1 MGEPVTV
8 PLWLFVAILAF
19 ALWSLLDRLLIPS
32 GRWVLRRRLNRLID
46 RVNRRLA
53 VEIKPFQLTKRQV
66 LIDRLIYDPQVVAA
80 ANEHARTHNVP
91 REVAMTEVHRYAREI
106 VPTFNAYIYFR
117 VGYSIARA
125 VARFLYRVRLGYAD
139 ERTLAG
145 VSPDTTVVFVM
156 NHRSNMDYV
165 LVAFLAAER
174 TALSYAVG
182 EWARIWPLQQLIRS
196 MGAYFVRRNSD
207 SPIYRR
213 VLERYVH
220 MATEAGVA
228 QAMYPEGGLSRDG
241 RLREPKLGL
250 FDYMLKSFDPRGT
263 HDIVFVPVALNY
275 DRVLEDRTLLR
286 SLDRDASRR
295 SAWFAVR
302 TTLAF
307 WASQAGLMLRGQWHR
322 FGYACVNFGAP
333 ISARAWLAAHGGPE
347 GASDLRA
354 LGKEQRFEVIGR
366 LASDVM
372 GEIARLVPVLP
383 VSLMATILLEAE
395 APLDEFEL
403 KARASG
409 LIAHFE
415 GRGAKLYLPRG
426 DRDYAFHVGLRM
438 LSLRHLVEE
447 SGDGLFSVV
456 ATERPVLAYYANA
469 IAHLR

>member
-32 GRWVLRRRLNRLID
+32 GRWFLRRRLNRLID

-91 REVAMTEVHRYAREI
+91 REVAMAEVHRYAREI

-117 VGYSIARA
+117 VGYSIART

-250 FDYMLKSFDPRGT
+250 FDYMLKSFDPNGT

-286 SLDRDASRR
+286 SLDREAGRR

-302 TTLAF
+302 TALAF
-307 WASQAGLMLRGQWHR
+307 WASQLGLMLRGQWHR
-322 FGYACVNFGAP
+322 FGYACVNFGGP
-333 ISARAWLAAHGGPE
+333 ISARGWLAAHGGPR
-347 GASDLRA
+347 GGDLRT

-366 LASDVM
+366 LANDVM

-395 APLDEFEL
+395 GPLDELEL
-403 KARASG
+403 KVRASD

-415 GRGAKLYLPRG
+415 ARGAKLYLPRG

-438 LSLRHLVEE
+438 LSLRHLLEE
-447 SGDGLFSVV
+447 TGDGLFSVV

>member
-32 GRWVLRRRLNRLID
+32 GRWFLRRRLNRLID

-286 SLDRDASRR
+286 ALDREAGRR

-302 TTLAF
+302 TALAF
-307 WASQAGLMLRGQWHR
+307 WASQIGLMLRGQWHR
-322 FGYACVNFGAP
+322 FGYACVNFGGP
-333 ISARAWLAAHGGPE
+333 ISARGWLAAHGGPT
-347 GASDLRA
+347 GGDLRA
-354 LGKEQRFEVIGR
+354 LEKEQRFEVIGR
-366 LASDVM
+366 LANDVM

-395 APLDEFEL
+395 GPLDELEL
-403 KARASG
+403 KVRASD
-409 LIAHFE
+409 LIVHFE
-415 GRGAKLYLPRG
+415 TRGAKLYLPRG

-447 SGDGLFSVV
+447 TGEGLFSVV

>member
-1 MGEPVTV
+1 MGEPVTL

-32 GRWVLRRRLNRLID
+32 GRWFLRRRLNRLID

-250 FDYMLKSFDPRGT
+250 FDYMLKSFDPNGT

-286 SLDRDASRR
+286 SLDREAGRR

-302 TTLAF
+302 TALAF
-307 WASQAGLMLRGQWHR
+307 WASQIGLMLRGQWHR

-333 ISARAWLAAHGGPE
+333 ISARGWLAAHGGPR
-347 GASDLRA
+347 GGSDLRA
-354 LGKEQRFEVIGR
+354 LDKEQRFEVIGR
-366 LASDVM
+366 LANNVM

-395 APLDEFEL
+395 APLDELEL
-403 KARASG
+403 KARASD

-415 GRGAKLYLPRG
+415 RRGAKLYLPRS

-447 SGDGLFSVV
+447 SGEGFFSVV